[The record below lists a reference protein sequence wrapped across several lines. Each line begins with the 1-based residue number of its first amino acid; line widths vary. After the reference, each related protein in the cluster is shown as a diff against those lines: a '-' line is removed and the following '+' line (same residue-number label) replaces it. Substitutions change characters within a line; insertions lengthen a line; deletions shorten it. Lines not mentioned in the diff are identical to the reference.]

1 MNIEVKEK
9 VHEASG
15 LTVRTTGEVY
25 IPETPHHKAHWTF
38 GCTNKQ
44 GYKVLQYKG
53 KQYKVHRLVAE
64 TFLDRVEGKD
74 FVDHINRDKTDNRLE
89 NLRWVS
95 CTENNL
101 NRSQSDVENLVFGV
115 HKDDPL
121 YSTLNQRKVRQKKY
135 AAGYKSARMPDGS
148 RKWVKKEDSLRLVV

>member
-1 MNIEVKEK
+1 MNIEIQEK
-9 VHEASG
+9 IHEASG
-15 LTVRTTGEVY
+15 LTVRATGEVY

-38 GCTNKQ
+38 GCTNKP

-64 TFLDRVEGKD
+64 TFLIRVEGKD
-74 FVDHINRDKTDNRLE
+74 FVDHINRDKADNRLE

-95 CTENNL
+95 CSENNL

-115 HKDDPL
+115 HKNDPK

-135 AAGYKSARMPDGS
+135 AAGYKYARMPDGS
-148 RKWVKKEDSLRLVV
+148 HKWVKKAVI